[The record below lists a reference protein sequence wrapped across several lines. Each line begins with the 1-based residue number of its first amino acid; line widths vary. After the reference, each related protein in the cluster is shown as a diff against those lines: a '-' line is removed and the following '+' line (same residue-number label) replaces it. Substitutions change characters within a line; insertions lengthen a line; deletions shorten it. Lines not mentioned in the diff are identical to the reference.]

1 MTLRQERSSVSRR
14 LAYVVISVVF
24 ANYLGNAFLYVVQA
38 GPTPVRIISS
48 LACLL
53 AIGSLLLG
61 VFSRPDA
68 NLRSAKAYFAL
79 GALAL
84 LAFVPVPFFPNAW
97 GGMPGFLAGSA
108 LLVLPGRVRWFAFVG
123 VALANAATKVAYQPL
138 PTLAYYFVS
147 SMVVGLVVYG
157 LSRLPSLVK
166 QLETARSE
174 LADLAVSQERLR
186 FARDLQ
192 DVLGF
197 SLSAITLKVE
207 LARRLLAEDTGR
219 ALRELAEILGIA
231 REALT
236 DVRAV
241 ASSYRQLSLSDEIES
256 ARSVLTAAGV
266 TATIEIDQ
274 HPQLAPQSK
283 TVLATVLREAV
294 TNLLTHSRATTCSIR
309 ITSSH
314 QTVSIDIVNDGAP
327 DGTTP
332 ERGGGLTNLA
342 TRTAAIGGTL
352 HAEVSRNGTFRLHTE
367 VPVDPA
373 GEDPA
378 DEPRHVGPPI
388 AGRFAQVLLTAVV
401 CGYGVMATTLAAYFH
416 STVGT
421 TGVVVSAVSNA
432 MTALLVLWLVSRPQ
446 VRLSPVRSCA
456 VLAAL
461 AVCVYVPVL
470 VFQNQYMGGLAGFL
484 AGSAVL
490 LLPGRTGWA
499 AFAGVVT
506 AQAFIY
512 SALGPALG
520 EGAVDV
526 VYGVIAAMNHGLVLS
541 ALTRLRS
548 MVTELHEA
556 REELATAAVTQER
569 LRFARDLHDLL
580 GYSLSAITLKSELT
594 HRLAAVDP
602 DRARQELTEVL
613 EISRQA
619 LADVRSVALSYRE
632 LSFDEETQSAQ
643 ALLSAA
649 DIDVTV
655 RIDRCDG
662 LPTEVKVTLATVLR
676 EGVTNLLRHSK
687 AEHCEIVL
695 ESSRNL
701 VTMDI
706 INDGISVH
714 DQRSRDGSGIGNL
727 TTRVRAL
734 GGELQAGLT
743 PEHTYRLRAEIPI
756 L

>member
-24 ANYLGNAFLYVVQA
+24 ANYLGNAFIYVVQA
-38 GPTPVRIISS
+38 GATPVRIVGS

-53 AIGSLLLG
+53 AIGYLQLG
-61 VFSRPDA
+61 VFSRPSA
-68 NLRSAKAYFAL
+68 NLRSAKAYLAL
-79 GALAL
+79 GAMAL
-84 LAFVPVPFFPNAW
+84 LVFVPVPFFAYAW
-97 GGMPGFLAGSA
+97 GGMPGFLAGSC
-108 LLVLPGRVRWFAFVG
+108 LLVLPGRVRWFVFVG
-123 VALANAATKVAYQPL
+123 VALANAATKAGPGIQL
-138 PTLAYYFVS
+138 GLLAYAVAAS
-147 SMVVGLVVYG
+147 LVAGLVVYG

-166 QLETARSE
+166 QLETARSD

-186 FARDLQ
+186 FARDLH
-192 DVLGF
+192 DLLGF

-207 LARRLLAEDTGR
+207 LARKLIGERTDH

-241 ASSYRQLSLSDEIES
+241 ASSYRELSLADEIES

-266 TATIEIDQ
+266 TATINVNGTELS
-274 HPQLAPQSK
+274 PRSRTA
-283 TVLATVLREAV
+283 LATVLREGV
-294 TNLLTHSRATTCSIR
+294 TNLLRHSEASCCSITIDGDGR
-309 ITSSH
+309 MA
-314 QTVSIDIVNDGAP
+314 SIDIVNDGAP
-327 DGTTP
+327 AETRTD
-332 ERGGGLTNLA
+332 RGSGLANLA
-342 TRTAAIGGTL
+342 TRTGAVGGSLLAQSSADGTYRL
-352 HAEVSRNGTFRLHTE
+352 HAEVPAEPVPAEPASDSRR
-367 VPVDPA
+367 PA
-373 GEDPA
+373 
-378 DEPRHVGPPI
+378 GPPI
-388 AGRFAQVLLTAVV
+388 ATRFAQVLLTAVV
-401 CGYGVMATTLAAYFH
+401 VGYAFMAPMLASYNPAVSAAALAAAAV
-416 STVGT
+416 S
-421 TGVVVSAVSNA
+421 SAVIA
-432 MTALLVLWLVSRPQ
+432 TLVLTIVSRPR
-446 VRLSPVRSCA
+446 VRMHPALGY
-456 VLAAL
+456 AAL
-461 AVCVYVPVL
+461 AGLAAAVYVPQV
-470 VFQNQYMGGLAGFL
+470 VFHNPYLGGVPGFL
-484 AGSAVL
+484 AGSAAL
-490 LLPGRTGWA
+490 ILPRWFGWA
-499 AFAGVVT
+499 GFVAVVAGQGVIQGV
-506 AQAFIY
+506 FDY
-512 SALGPALG
+512 P
-520 EGAVDV
+520 AVDIA
-526 VYGVIAAMNHGLVLS
+526 YGVMAAMNHGLVLY

-649 DIDVTV
+649 DIKVTV
-655 RIDRCDG
+655 RIDACDQ
-662 LPTEVKVTLATVLR
+662 LPKEVTVTLATVLR

-695 ESSRNL
+695 ASSRDL

-706 INDGISVH
+706 VNDGIPAVE
-714 DQRSRDGSGIGNL
+714 QKSRDGSGIGNL

-734 GGELQAGLT
+734 GGDLQAGLT
-743 PEHTYRLRAEIPI
+743 SEHTYRLRAEIP
-756 L
+756 LPLN